1 MKWFQKILEF
11 LIKISHGWNGCI
23 QKQIRF
29 YDKRSKVSGCIHSK
43 PKFR

>member
-23 QKQIRF
+23 QKQICF
-29 YDKRSKVSGCIHSK
+29 YDKRSKISGCIHSK
-43 PKFR
+43 SKFR